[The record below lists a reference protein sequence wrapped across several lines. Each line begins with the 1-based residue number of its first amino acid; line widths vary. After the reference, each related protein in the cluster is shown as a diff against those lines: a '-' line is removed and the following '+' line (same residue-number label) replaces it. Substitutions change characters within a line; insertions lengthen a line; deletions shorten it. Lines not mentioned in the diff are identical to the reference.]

1 MVRKG
6 QNLLSIVRTHR
17 GTMIAEFAPTLWL
30 MFFAFVFP
38 LIAIATIGV
47 RFGFFL
53 NAARLAAMSA
63 CQCKSFQANVSSTQL
78 SALNTASAIASQSC
92 AGFSGVTLT
101 STVTNIVVF
110 NFSTSKVTR
119 QSTALTTAADTSA
132 NSYNIEV
139 VLSGQIAPLIPC
151 PKSFFGTIPGL
162 TAPITTFARS
172 SMFAENPQGLNQ

>member
-1 MVRKG
+1 MVRKRL
-6 QNLLSIVRTHR
+6 NSPSTVRYHQ
-17 GTMIAEFAPTLWL
+17 GSMMAEFAPTLWL

-38 LIAIATIGV
+38 LMAIATIGI

-78 SALNTASAIASQSC
+78 SSFNTASAIASQSC
-92 AGFSGVTLT
+92 GGFSGVTLT

-110 NFSTSKVTR
+110 NFSTSKTTR

-139 VLSGQIAPLIPC
+139 VLTGQISPLIPC

-162 TAPITTFARS
+162 TAPITAVARS